1 MDIAGKLVEQDDKRE
16 RVGLTLFPGRK
27 PAGRGAQD

>member
-1 MDIAGKLVEQDDKRE
+1 MDIAGKLVEQDDE
-16 RVGLTLFPGRK
+16 RQRVSRIFFPGRK